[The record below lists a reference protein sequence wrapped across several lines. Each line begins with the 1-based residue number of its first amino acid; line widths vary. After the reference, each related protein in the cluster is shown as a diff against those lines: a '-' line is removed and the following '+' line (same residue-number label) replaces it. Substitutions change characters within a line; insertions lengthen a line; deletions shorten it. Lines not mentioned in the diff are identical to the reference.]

1 MKNRHSGSSLDEW
14 LKDEGLLEDASAE
27 AMRRVII
34 WKKFQPVKSN
44 RSINTQWLNA
54 PSLKGSQTRSHDH

>member
-34 WKKFQPVKSN
+34 CKKFQPVKSN
-44 RSINTQWLNA
+44 RSINTMVECTQSKRQ
-54 PSLKGSQTRSHDH
+54 PD